1 MLTGVET
8 LVLFARLKGV
18 QLTQQYLDTLLDIFR
33 LEETANQ
40 LVSTMSLSDVE
51 FLCNRIAILGEGK
64 LQCLGSLSHLKE
76 KFGKGYTILV
86 KTLPDRKQDLVYQRD
101 VSKAVTKAF
110 SQAELVYTYEGVLEF
125 RMSRVEI
132 PWSEMFARMARI
144 KKRFKLQDF
153 YISDTSLEQLFLS
166 VIRKEASE
174 AAAAA
179 AAAQQQ
185 QAPVVGHTM
194 AATLG
199 I

>member
-1 MLTGVET
+1 MYMRVYENGMEPYWGATVGDGAPDA
-8 LVLFARLKGV
+8 LVKRKSFLRWPL
-18 QLTQQYLDTLLDIFR
+18 R
-33 LEETANQ
+33 
-40 LVSTMSLSDVE
+40 SLSDVE

-76 KFGKGYTILV
+76 KFGKGYAIVV
-86 KTLPDRKQDLVYQRD
+86 KTLSDKRQDIFYQRD
-101 VSKAVTKAF
+101 VSRAVTKTF
-110 SQAELVYTYEGVLEF
+110 DQAELVYTYEGVMEF

-144 KKRFKLQDF
+144 KKRFKIQEF
-153 YISDTSLEQLFLS
+153 YITDTSLEQLFLS
-166 VIRKEASE
+166 VTRKEVSE
-174 AAAAA
+174 AAAA

-185 QAPVVGHTM
+185 HVPAVMGHTM